1 MSGKR
6 FNIEELF
13 TSVDELPNIVL
24 EKKQDAYDKI
34 YADASSA
41 KSDSVGKGKNTI
53 HHFNGWRIPKSAVF
67 ILGALLITGATAYA
81 AVSLLTRWDRMKNM
95 DYDSVVQYYEDIQSS
110 GNLLFVKS
118 RNFTEQELERY
129 FELKKEYENNLRF
142 PEYEITRLAEGESYE
157 GAGICLEITKAGEEH
172 ILYLPDSELTDE
184 ELLEIIEYQAKQ
196 DYSLFEMQR
205 LRALEKGNY
214 ESRLAAMTDE
224 EIDYYYLAFWTC
236 VTDVSNGYYR
246 ENADNQMGLTT
257 LTESESIRYQTLL
270 AKYEGENL
278 FPKKELTVIES
289 PGDYS
294 GSGVSLCRYD
304 ANFYLPDS
312 ELTDEELLEIIDFRK
327 KAEYAHYRIAQEI
340 KLGYRNQYP
349 TIPGEQTS
357 VTEVPSGLFAE
368 TEGKGTISPIPD
380 AQIGDIVYFGEY
392 EQNNLSYNGKEE
404 IAWYV
409 LDKTDDTMTLLSVK
423 ILDGRPYSST
433 LAYTTWE
440 DSDLRKWLNNEFYD
454 NAFSDTERAQIVSA
468 LLENIDGQNTE
479 DYVYLLS
486 FNEFLS
492 YFGVDLTELDSLDTS
507 TTENANLKCLRCH
520 ENLDSRIYA
529 EVTEAAL
536 ANGLWSWTEETTKQ
550 FKEITKLDFSCAN
563 GKGSW
568 WLRTSS
574 ANDSAHTIEAMG
586 GIEATQYVN
595 AIYGIRPVIQIYY

>member
-41 KSDSVGKGKNTI
+41 KSDSVAKGKSTTL
-53 HHFNGWRIPKSAVF
+53 HFSGWRIPKAAVF

-95 DYDSVVQYYEDIQSS
+95 DYDSVAQYYEDIQSS

-214 ESRLAAMTDE
+214 ESRLASMTDE

-349 TIPGEQTS
+349 TLPGEQTS
-357 VTEVPSGLFAE
+357 VTEVSSGLFAE

-454 NAFSDTERAQIVSA
+454 NAFSDTEREQIVSV

-595 AIYGIRPVIQIYY
+595 AIYGIRPVIQIHY

>member
-41 KSDSVGKGKNTI
+41 KSDSVAKGKNTTL
-53 HHFNGWRIPKSAVF
+53 HFSGWRIPKSAVF

-95 DYDSVVQYYEDIQSS
+95 DYDSVAQYYEDIQSS

>member
-41 KSDSVGKGKNTI
+41 KSDSVAKGKNTTL
-53 HHFNGWRIPKSAVF
+53 HFSGWRIPKAAVF